1 MATHETELEKS
12 FNRIAKEHG
21 WLPFKFVS
29 PGNRAVPDRLY
40 FRAGVTVLLEWK
52 LPGKTPT
59 AHQWHWLDQFRRQGF
74 QAEYVDSHDIASD
87 IIQGRVVPAGPKDRS
102 HPSSRLNAV

>member
-1 MATHETELEKS
+1 MSQSETELEKS

-40 FRAGVTVLLEWK
+40 FRAGVTVPLEWK
-52 LPGKTPT
+52 VPGKEPTP
-59 AHQWHWLDQFRRQGF
+59 HQWYQIEQFRRQGF
-74 QAEYVDSHDIASD
+74 QAEYVDSHDIALAVL
-87 IIQGRVVPAGPKDRS
+87 QGRVAPVGPKDRS